1 MNLPIM
7 RRILRPRPPYLVNK
21 HGASD
26 AQIRATRLTTRRPRE
41 KAARPVAAPLTCPLD
56 NLLGKTR
63 SDGFN
68 DDRDT
73 RITRRNLTKEINA
86 DAVIYNRQ
94 LRPTAD

>member
-7 RRILRPRPPYLVNK
+7 RYNRRAPYLVNK
-21 HGASD
+21 YRPARCTFARHG
-26 AQIRATRLTTRRPRE
+26 E
-41 KAARPVAAPLTCPLD
+41 KAARLAAAPLTCALD

-86 DAVIYNRQ
+86 DRYLQPPVA
-94 LRPTAD
+94 PTADRIIDFT